1 MTTKPVHLSKLGPN
15 GRVDIM
21 AGSMG
26 EASQTRH
33 RTGFEA
39 AGLTDIGRQRRH
51 NEDHILVKSDLALFA
66 VSDGM
71 GGHNAGDVAS
81 KLATTSLCN
90 FFEATADGKLTFAS
104 PNDEPALAEQAR
116 RLAAAI
122 RKANHDVFE
131 ISCTYHQHQ
140 GMGSTLVAIHL
151 DTHGGMIHIGHVG
164 DSRCY
169 RLR

>member
-21 AGSMG
+21 TGSMG
-26 EASQTRH
+26 EASETRR
-33 RTGFEA
+33 RTGFVA

-90 FFEATADGKLTFAS
+90 FFEATADGKLPGNEPS
-104 PNDEPALAEQAR
+104 DDEAGTMQAR
-116 RLAAAI
+116 RLSDAI
-122 RKANHDVFE
+122 QKANHDVF
-131 ISCTYHQHQ
+131 
-140 GMGSTLVAIHL
+140 
-151 DTHGGMIHIGHVG
+151 
-164 DSRCY
+164 
-169 RLR
+169 